1 MEEGSSTVQH
11 APDGNGLRALKD
23 IAFGSAAGMVSK
35 VFEHPFDLCKVRLQA
50 QVLDEKPTFK
60 GPIDCLYKTY
70 KNEGVRGLYRGL
82 PAPIVGAMAENAVL
96 FLANGQLQDLVR
108 LAYSQPRF
116 ERTADGS
123 IRATP
128 LSLGQVALAA
138 SGAGAITSFVLTPI
152 ELVKCR
158 MQVQM
163 LGAEVRSVAALQAV
177 LPGVTADAAVLAR
190 PSFHELQGPFSIVSS
205 IIRAKGL
212 GGLWL
217 GQTGTL
223 LRETGGA
230 AAWFG
235 ANEAV
240 SRFMLR
246 RRAKL
251 MGRDPSGMSKKDIK
265 AWESVFAG
273 ACAGVSYNVV
283 LYPADSVKSA
293 IQTEEEL
300 RPRGS
305 TAPRATFVGTFRAIY
320 AAQGIRGLY
329 AGLGITVARSAP
341 SSGMIFLIYDT
352 LVKRFG

>member
-1 MEEGSSTVQH
+1 MEEGSSTIHGRQE
-11 APDGNGLRALKD
+11 GNVLRGMKD

-35 VFEHPFDLCKVRLQA
+35 VFEHPFDLCKVRLQS

-70 KNEGVRGLYRGL
+70 ANEGIRGLYRGL

-108 LAYSQPRF
+108 MVYGLPIY
-116 ERTADGS
+116 ERTSDGS
-123 IRATP
+123 IRPTQ
-128 LSLGQVALAA
+128 LSLGQVAMAA
-138 SGAGAITSFVLTPI
+138 AGAGAITSFVLTPI

-163 LGAEVRSVAALQAV
+163 LAAETRSVAALQAA
-177 LPGVTADAAVLAR
+177 LPGIGAATVAHR
-190 PSFHELQGPFSIVSS
+190 PTFRELQGPFSIVASVV
-205 IIRAKGL
+205 RTEGL
-212 GGLWL
+212 RGLWL

-230 AAWFG
+230 SAWFG

-240 SRFMLR
+240 SRFILR
-246 RRAKL
+246 RRAKQ
-251 MGRDPSGMSKKDIK
+251 MGRDPSEMSKRDLKS
-265 AWESVFAG
+265 WESVVAG
-273 ACAGVSYNVV
+273 ACAGVSYNTV

-305 TAPRATFVGTFRAIY
+305 SAPRPTFIGTFRAIY

>member
-1 MEEGSSTVQH
+1 MEQGSSPVY
-11 APDGNGLRALKD
+11 ASPEGNVLRGLKD
-23 IAFGSAAGMVSK
+23 IAFGSVAGMVSK

-50 QVLDEKPTFK
+50 QVLDERPTFK
-60 GPIDCLYKTY
+60 GPIDCLHKTY
-70 KNEGVRGLYRGL
+70 INEGIRGLYRGL

-96 FLANGQLQDLVR
+96 FLANGQIQDLVR
-108 LAYSQPRF
+108 LAYGQPRY
-116 ERTADGS
+116 ERAFDGS
-123 IRATP
+123 IRPTT
-128 LSLGQVALAA
+128 LSLGQVAMAA
-138 SGAGAITSFVLTPI
+138 AGAGAITSFVLTPI

-163 LGAEVRSVAALQAV
+163 LAAEVRSVAALQAA
-177 LPGVTADAAVLAR
+177 LPGVAAATVAHR
-190 PSFHELQGPFSIVSS
+190 PSFRELQGPFSIITTVV
-205 IIRAKGL
+205 RTEGL
-212 GGLWL
+212 RGLWL

-240 SRFMLR
+240 SRFILR
-246 RRAKL
+246 RRAKQT
-251 MGRDPSGMSKKDIK
+251 GRDVSEMSKKDLK
-265 AWESVFAG
+265 PWESVIAG
-273 ACAGVSYNVV
+273 AFAGVSYNTV

-305 TAPRATFVGTFRAIY
+305 MAPRPTFVGTFRAIY

-341 SSGMIFLIYDT
+341 SSGMIFLIYDS
-352 LVKRFG
+352 LVRRFG

>member
-1 MEEGSSTVQH
+1 MEQGASPVEPS
-11 APDGNGLRALKD
+11 PNGNALRGLKD

-70 KNEGVRGLYRGL
+70 SKEGIRGLYRGL
-82 PAPIVGAMAENAVL
+82 PAPIVGAMTENAVL
-96 FLANGQLQDLVR
+96 FLANGQIQDLVR
-108 LAYSQPRF
+108 IAYGQPRF
-116 ERTADGS
+116 EPGPDGTL
-123 IRATP
+123 RATS
-128 LSLGQVALAA
+128 LSLVQVAIAA
-138 SGAGAITSFVLTPI
+138 AGAGAITSFFLTPI

-163 LGAEVRSVAALQAV
+163 LAAEARTVAALHAV
-177 LPGVTADAAVLAR
+177 LPGEAPVLNR
-190 PSFHELQGPFSIVSS
+190 PSFRSLQGPFSIVASV
-205 IIRAKGL
+205 IQNDGL
-212 GGLWL
+212 RGLWL

-246 RRAKL
+246 RRAKKL
-251 MGRDPSGMSKKDIK
+251 GCDPSELSKKDLR
-265 AWESVFAG
+265 AWESVIAG
-273 ACAGVSYNVV
+273 ACAGVSYNTV

-300 RPRGS
+300 RPRQS
-305 TAPRATFVGTFRAIY
+305 NAPRPTFVGTFRSIY
-320 AAQGIRGLY
+320 AAQGVRGLY
-329 AGLGITVARSAP
+329 AGLGITVVRSAP

-352 LVKRFG
+352 LVKQFG